1 MIKKKNKAKYQI
13 IIIII
18 SMVINCKVIM
28 GCTLVMLI
36 RFLKKLNFTIN
47 LLINK
52 IMMKKKLLIIFYKKN
67 HRQKLNQINKQII
80 KKLVL

>member
-28 GCTLVMLI
+28 GCILVMLI

-67 HRQKLNQINKQII
+67 HRQKLNQINK
-80 KKLVL
+80 

>member
-67 HRQKLNQINKQII
+67 HRQKLNQINK
-80 KKLVL
+80 